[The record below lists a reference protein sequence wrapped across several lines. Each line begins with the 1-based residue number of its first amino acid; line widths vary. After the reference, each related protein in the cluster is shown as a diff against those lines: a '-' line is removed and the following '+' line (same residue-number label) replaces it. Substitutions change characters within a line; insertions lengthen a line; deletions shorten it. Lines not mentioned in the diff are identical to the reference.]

1 MMGAFTLEETLNT
14 RRLWTYVVA
23 LLLAGVPSFILGTP
37 AELLGFHIQMNPIA
51 ASLIFGAGIV
61 AGAFLLSWAAE
72 VAQMD
77 VSGALAI
84 AVLALIAILPEYAVE
99 AVLAWNAGASF
110 DPATGAITEAM
121 GLAAANVTGANRLL
135 IGLGWAAVILIYW
148 LKRRRALDARG
159 EMGIEI
165 PLLTVATLAV
175 LLIFFMNQVHIILA
189 VALIALY
196 VGYLWISSRKEVEE
210 PHLIGAAAMIG
221 ALPTAKRRAMVIFL
235 FVFAAAVILAAAEPF
250 VHGLQE
256 TGSELGINQFLLIQV
271 VAPLASESPEII
283 IAVLFCLRANP
294 VAGLTTLISA
304 EVNQLTLLIGSMVVV
319 FSLAAGEV
327 LSFPLDNRQ
336 SVEFLL
342 TAAVSLAGLFLIA
355 RRVVNWSAGVI
366 LLGLY
371 ILTIIF
377 SDPQQ
382 RLYFTFIYIGV
393 TLALVATDW
402 RRVRFLWREEA
413 QELEDAGDA

>member
-1 MMGAFTLEETLNT
+1 MLGAFTLEQNLNA

-23 LLLAGVPSFILGTP
+23 LLLVGVPSFILGTP
-37 AELLGFHIQMNPIA
+37 AALLGFDIHMNPIA

-77 VSGALAI
+77 VSAALAI
-84 AVLALIAILPEYAVE
+84 AALALIAILPEYAVE
-99 AVLAWNAGASF
+99 AVLAWDAGASF
-110 DPATGAITEAM
+110 NPATGEITDEM
-121 GLAAANVTGANRLL
+121 GRAAANVTGANRLL

-148 LKRRRALDARG
+148 LKRKRVLDARG

-165 PLLTVATLAV
+165 PLLTVATLAT

-189 VALIALY
+189 VGLIALY
-196 VGYLWISSRKEVEE
+196 IGYLWISSTKEVEE
-210 PHLIGAAAMIG
+210 PDLIGAAAMIG

-250 VHGLQE
+250 VEGLIE
-256 TGSELGINQFLLIQV
+256 TGHQLQIDEFLLIQV

-319 FSLAAGEV
+319 FSLAAGDI

-336 SVEFLL
+336 SIEFLL
-342 TAAVSLAGLFLIA
+342 TAAVSLAGLLLVA
-355 RRVVNWSAGVI
+355 KRVINWSAGVI

-393 TLALVATDW
+393 TLALVAIDW
-402 RRVRFLWREEA
+402 RRVKFLWREEP
-413 QELEDAGDA
+413 QELDAGDA

>member
-1 MMGAFTLEETLNT
+1 MMGAFTLEQTLNT

-23 LLLAGVPSFILGTP
+23 LLLLGVPSFILGTP
-37 AELLGFHIQMNPIA
+37 AELLGFHIHMNPIA

-110 DPATGAITEAM
+110 NPATGEITEAM

-148 LKRRRALDARG
+148 LKRKRALDARG

-319 FSLAAGEV
+319 FSIAAGEV

-336 SVEFLL
+336 SIEFLL

-402 RRVRFLWREEA
+402 RRVKFLWREEA
-413 QELEDAGDA
+413 QELEDAGGA

>member
-1 MMGAFTLEETLNT
+1 MGFDIHLNP
-14 RRLWTYVVA
+14 LV
-23 LLLAGVPSFILGTP
+23 
-37 AELLGFHIQMNPIA
+37 
-51 ASLIFGAGIV
+51 ASLVFGAGIV

-77 VSGALAI
+77 VSAALAI
-84 AVLALIAILPEYAVE
+84 AALALIAILPEYAIE
-99 AVLAWNAGASF
+99 AVLAWNAGASYDPALL
-110 DPATGAITEAM
+110 DPATGNPVITDAM
-121 GLAAANVTGANRLL
+121 QRAAANVTGANRLL

-148 LKRRRALDARG
+148 FKRKRVLDARG
-159 EMGIEI
+159 EMGLEI
-165 PLLTVATLAV
+165 PILTVATLLT

-189 VALIALY
+189 VGMIGLY
-196 VGYLWISSRKEVEE
+196 VGYLWISSRKDVEE
-210 PHLIGAAAMIG
+210 PHLIGAAALIG
-221 ALPTAKRRAMVIFL
+221 SLPTARRRAVVIFL
-235 FVFAAAVILAAAEPF
+235 FIYAAAVILAAAEPF
-250 VHGLQE
+250 VEGLIE
-256 TGSELGINQFLLIQV
+256 TGHQFGIDDFILIQV

-319 FSLAAGEV
+319 FSLSAGEI

-336 SVEFLL
+336 AIEFLL
-342 TAAVSLAGLFLIA
+342 TGAVSMAGLPLIA

-371 ILTIIF
+371 ILTVIF

-413 QELEDAGDA
+413 QEVEGDAGGKI

>member
-1 MMGAFTLEETLNT
+1 MQGAFTLEQNLNA

-23 LLLAGVPSFILGTP
+23 LLLVGVPSFALGTP
-37 AELLGFHIQMNPIA
+37 AELLGFHAHLNPIV

-77 VSGALAI
+77 VSASLAI
-84 AVLALIAILPEYAVE
+84 AALALIAILPEYAVE
-99 AVLAWNAGASF
+99 AVLAWNAGASYN
-110 DPATGAITEAM
+110 PATGEITEAM

-148 LKRRRALDARG
+148 LKRKRVLDARG
-159 EMGIEI
+159 EMGLEI
-165 PLLTVATLAV
+165 PLLTVATLAT

-189 VALIALY
+189 VGLIALY
-196 VGYLWISSRKEVEE
+196 IGYLWISSTKEVEE
-210 PHLIGAAAMIG
+210 PDLIGAAAMIG
-221 ALPTAKRRAMVIFL
+221 ALPTAKRRAMVLFL

-250 VHGLQE
+250 VEGLIE
-256 TGSELGINQFLLIQV
+256 TGHQLQIDEFLLIQV

-319 FSLAAGEV
+319 FSLAIGEIH
-327 LSFPLDNRQ
+327 SFPLDNRQ
-336 SVEFLL
+336 SIEFLL
-342 TAAVSLAGLFLIA
+342 TAAVSMAGLLLVA
-355 RRVVNWSAGVI
+355 KRVINWSAGVI

-393 TLALVATDW
+393 TLALVAIDW
-402 RRVRFLWREEA
+402 RRVKFLWREEP
-413 QELEDAGDA
+413 QELDVENA

>member
-1 MMGAFTLEETLNT
+1 
-14 RRLWTYVVA
+14 
-23 LLLAGVPSFILGTP
+23 
-37 AELLGFHIQMNPIA
+37 MNPIA

-77 VSGALAI
+77 VSAALAI
-84 AVLALIAILPEYAVE
+84 AALALIAILPEYAVE

-110 DPATGAITEAM
+110 DPATGVITEAM

-148 LKRRRALDARG
+148 LKRRRVLDARG

-221 ALPTAKRRAMVIFL
+221 ALPTGKRRAMVIFL

-256 TGSELGINQFLLIQV
+256 TGRELGINQFLLIQV

-319 FSLAAGEV
+319 FSIAAGEV
-327 LSFPLDNRQ
+327 LNFPLDNRQ
-336 SVEFLL
+336 SIEFLL

-413 QELEDAGDA
+413 QELDAGDA

>member
-1 MMGAFTLEETLNT
+1 M
-14 RRLWTYVVA
+14 
-23 LLLAGVPSFILGTP
+23 GVPSFVLGTP
-37 AELLGFHIQMNPIA
+37 AALMGFDIHLNPLV
-51 ASLIFGAGIV
+51 ASLVFGAGIV

-77 VSGALAI
+77 VSAALAI
-84 AVLALIAILPEYAVE
+84 AALALIAILPEYAIE
-99 AVLAWNAGASF
+99 AVLAWNAGASYDPALL
-110 DPATGAITEAM
+110 DPATGNPVITDAM
-121 GLAAANVTGANRLL
+121 QRAAANVTGANRLL

-148 LKRRRALDARG
+148 LKRKRVLDARG
-159 EMGIEI
+159 EMGLEI
-165 PLLTVATLAV
+165 PILTVATLLT

-189 VALIALY
+189 VGMIGLY
-196 VGYLWISSRKEVEE
+196 VGYLWISSRKDVEE
-210 PHLIGAAAMIG
+210 PHLIGAAALIG
-221 ALPTAKRRAMVIFL
+221 SLPTARRRAVVIFL
-235 FVFAAAVILAAAEPF
+235 FIYAAAVILAAAEPF
-250 VHGLQE
+250 VEGLIE
-256 TGSELGINQFLLIQV
+256 TGHQFGIDDFILIQV

-319 FSLAAGEV
+319 FSLSAGEI

-336 SVEFLL
+336 AIEFLL
-342 TAAVSLAGLFLIA
+342 TGAVSMAGLLLIA

-371 ILTIIF
+371 ILTVIF

-413 QELEDAGDA
+413 QEVEGDAGGKI